1 MEQDIFKSAVATVLN
16 GRVNHIGSGRNADHY
31 EVGNGDGTISVRLIK
46 DEVTTFTCTCKFH
59 SCQDIHQIGLCS
71 AVLSVL
77 FYRFVEG
84 VKRAVKLSQPLAYKA
99 HRLFT
104 KTQRMGEKI
113 KKNTT

>member
-1 MEQDIFKSAVATVLN
+1 MSDIFRCAVATVLN
-16 GRVNHIGSGRNADHY
+16 GRVKLIGSGRNADHF

-84 VKRAVKLSQPLAYKA
+84 VKRGIKLSPKIALLSQ
-99 HRLFT
+99 RLFT
-104 KTQRMGEKI
+104 GDE
-113 KKNTT
+113 